1 MKRFAAACLL
11 ATMPL
16 LIAQPASAQGCV
28 CEAAP
33 TFGMEFFERADG
45 VLAETVDTT
54 IESADPTAAPDTVAA
69 ARPAP
74 ARAPVLWCSSASDPR
89 CMPMQPT
96 DAPQLSSIQFAIL
109 ALPPDVVRVRT
120 HVIETTDTTMT
131 PTYGLLAARGVSSSI
146 ERPPRG

>member
-33 TFGMEFFERADG
+33 TFGMGLFDRIDG
-45 VLAETVDTT
+45 QPPETVDTT
-54 IESADPTAAPDTVAA
+54 IESADPHAVHDALAA

-74 ARAPVLWCSSASDPR
+74 SRAPVLWCSSASDPR

-96 DAPQLSSIQFAIL
+96 DAPQLQSIQFAIL
-109 ALPPDVVRVRT
+109 ALPPAVVRVRT
-120 HVIETTDTTMT
+120 HVTETAMTMT
-131 PTYGLLAARGVSSSI
+131 PTHGLPAARGVFRSI